1 MSERF
6 SLKSLSSIFNPLI
19 PGFIIAGISSGLCS
33 LVAEFVP
40 LYKENVILYISF
52 LLFDTLAKAFNTY
65 LPAWIGFSA
74 AKVFDV
80 EPVLGALLGMMT
92 THKGIDLISS
102 ASGLSNVQLFPGISI
117 LQSGGGGVLA
127 VLFGVLLLAFF
138 EKRIRKIIPKSLD
151 SIITPFLS
159 MIITI
164 FPYIFLVMPFFG
176 VVSNLLCLGL
186 ERIIFNESIVVKL
199 IAGFLSA
206 SLFLPINLMGMQF
219 AFIALYAMQLES
231 VGSISLYPVLAMA
244 GASQVGAGLSVAFKA
259 KMNKD
264 KELMGVALTGIAPGM
279 LGIGSPLLYGVSIP
293 HLKVFFTSCLGAGFG
308 GAYIIASGVSSTGW
322 GASGLLAIPL
332 MTAGVNSPLMNMIN
346 YVIGLFV
353 SMIAGFIITSL
364 LVKKSYLEKE

>member
-1 MSERF
+1 MSDRF

-33 LVAEFVP
+33 LVEEFIP
-40 LYKENVILYISF
+40 LYRENAILYILF
-52 LLFDTLAKAFNTY
+52 LLFDTMAKAFNAY
-65 LPAWIGFSA
+65 LPAWIGLSA
-74 AKVFDV
+74 SKVFGV
-80 EPVLGALLGMMT
+80 EPICGALLGMLT

-102 ASGLSNVQLFPGISI
+102 ASGLADIQLFPGISI

-127 VLFGVLLLAFF
+127 VLFGMVMLSYA
-138 EKRIRKIIPKSLD
+138 EKMMRRIVPKSIDSIVTPLFSMVITIIPYV
-151 SIITPFLS
+151 FL
-159 MIITI
+159 I
-164 FPYIFLVMPFFG
+164 MPFFG

-186 ERIIFNESIVVKL
+186 EKIIFNERMVVKL
-199 IAGFLSA
+199 IAGFISA

-244 GASQVGAGLSVAFKA
+244 GASQVGAGLSVALKA
-259 KMNKD
+259 RMNQD
-264 KELMGVALTGIAPGM
+264 NELMGVALTGIVPGM

-293 HLKVFFTSCLGAGFG
+293 HIKVFLTSCFGAGFG

-332 MTAGVNSPLMNMIN
+332 MTAGVNSPLMNMVN
-346 YVIGLFV
+346 YVIGLLISMASGFV
-353 SMIAGFIITSL
+353 ITTL
-364 LVKKSYLEKE
+364 LVKKSYLMNK